1 MEATQSARDPR
12 RPYRLAK
19 RRTIESST
27 DLSEPLS
34 PKNSTELLSMVELSP
49 IITKDDALVTSSNGE
64 NRSRHESRQKIRA
77 HLFGSSSDSIQRFSS
92 DEDGEGRSGL
102 TEVAKGVRDRI
113 NRTGSSISRRS
124 SIRLSKLQINHSQS
138 RLSLLLESSGQ
149 ELEDSD
155 EIVKQIKEKAV
166 QDQLAAMNHVSSPVD
181 EDKHVDS
188 ICSPIRRRSL
198 LTPGIATRTPSDIL
212 RKPPPPTS
220 RLQGMSI
227 QEYYYNPNLSETSP
241 LSRLAALDLANP
253 DRLSPIPRTSTP
265 SDLDYTHLWGL
276 KLGTLRIT
284 NGAISPAPSR
294 TDTPHLLQ
302 RRSSPG
308 PKYQEDYFTS
318 HERQNTHNDYT
329 QPTLEEV
336 RRQIDESDEID
347 NKPHHFDIR
356 NYDYVLGGESE
367 NGLITSSKRSIS
379 PIRKEYELPLSEL
392 YIDGLKSSAAPK
404 NRGSVSS
411 KPLRVLLPDA
421 NKTATGYITELPSSP
436 FESPAKRQ
444 RAEPQSRGT
453 YGKFSLHSNEE
464 EELWATTRHRSSFLY
479 EAEEYGSTSDPCR
492 SVKAIDDYAISSGL
506 IDDESPPVR
515 SSTRESVDRTEDM
528 AQTGTNTD
536 SGYSSSTSLRS
547 VKAGPKPPTNAR
559 PTLKSALKSSSLY
572 TQSTFGPRIAP
583 QSTDSSD
590 TIRPAEPLVATA
602 PPTIT
607 SFDST
612 FEGQISDSSAQ
623 TASDLATTSGS
634 SAGSSAQLSTKAR
647 KLRKPRPISL
657 PLHNGRLYLPMVHQ
671 IPFSQIPPVLS
682 DVASRH
688 AERVQ
693 YFPLLEH
700 TFPNKHY
707 TDLRASTSSP
717 ELITVPIRFPS
728 PTRRSTRRLSS
739 GRLFK
744 SSPKSSEDES
754 SSWIRRM
761 PARRKRHSSGEVKTE
776 RQLNEEYLA
785 DTSEALRAISDFGTV
800 SESLGKSPY
809 DMARPKLSREE
820 SGERRSRLSHPHQMS
835 VATPRTKSRAEIK
848 DNEDYALEMNARRR
862 SRSLARAEEAGEYSR
877 RRSEDSLGT
886 ALGPGGAVPSLPSP
900 SVLCP
905 QPTRQSFNDRGGV
918 PGKVLRPQSLQTW
931 APTVERLEKNP
942 QTVESHPQQLDVSM
956 SDEEIVKVVNSR
968 ERTRIRKA
976 FSLPAEART
985 LAKAPET
992 YWDIFGDTWSSVAT
1006 QVAGTIN
1013 EQSEAVEPPESQRTP
1028 PPPPLQVAAMTDMP
1042 APTRPPPP
1050 PPMEITDNLPSSII
1064 DMSEPSRAPP
1074 PLPPVDDVPSAVMD
1088 MPAPSR
1094 PPPPPPVPSNTS
1106 IASTLSSI
1114 YSIPQPTQAPPPPPA
1129 PAYVTHISTPVNH
1142 ILTLPSQTSN
1152 RRISSPYK
1160 SPSRPFHTAITPP
1173 SDSEVSSERIQHL
1186 VGRYDGG
1193 LSYGYESGLGVGG
1206 SAGTRG
1212 EQTSASRKGID
1223 ISKDWGIDFSDVPI
1237 FVAKA
1242 ARPEEGNYLGLT
1254 VREV

>member
-19 RRTIESST
+19 RRTIDSST

-49 IITKDDALVTSSNGE
+49 ITTKDDAVAASSSGE
-64 NRSRHESRQKIRA
+64 SRSRHDSRQKIRA

-92 DEDGEGRSGL
+92 DEDGDGKNGL

-113 NRTGSSISRRS
+113 NRTSSSISRRS
-124 SIRLSKLQINHSQS
+124 SIRLSRLQINHSQS

-155 EIVKQIKEKAV
+155 EIAKQIKEKAV

-188 ICSPIRRRSL
+188 VCSPIRRRSL

-220 RLQGMSI
+220 QLQGMSI

-241 LSRLAALDLANP
+241 LSRLVALDLANP

-265 SDLDYTHLWGL
+265 SDLDYTHLGGL

-284 NGAISPAPSR
+284 NGASSPAPSR
-294 TDTPHLLQ
+294 TDTPRLLQ

-308 PKYQEDYFTS
+308 PTCQEDYFTI
-318 HERQNTHNDYT
+318 HGRQNTHNDYP

-336 RRQIDESDEID
+336 CRQIDESDER
-347 NKPHHFDIR
+347 NNNSHRFDSR
-356 NYDYVLGGESE
+356 NCDYVLGGESE
-367 NGLITSSKRSIS
+367 SRFITSPKRSTS
-379 PIRKEYELPLSEL
+379 PLRKEHELPSSEP
-392 YIDGLKSSAAPK
+392 YMDGLKFSAAPK

-411 KPLRVLLPDA
+411 KPLRVLLPDT
-421 NKTATGYITELPSSP
+421 NKIATRYITELPSSP
-436 FESPAKRQ
+436 FESPANRQ
-444 RAEPQSRGT
+444 RAEPRPRGT
-453 YGKFSLHSNEE
+453 YGKFSLHENEE

-479 EAEEYGSTSDPCR
+479 EAEEYGPTSDPCR
-492 SVKAIDDYAISSGL
+492 SAHVVDDCAISSGL
-506 IDDESPPVR
+506 TDNESPPVR

-547 VKAGPKPPTNAR
+547 VKTGPKTPTNAR

-572 TQSTFGPRIAP
+572 TQSTFGPRIVP

-590 TIRPAEPLVATA
+590 TIRPTEPSVATA
-602 PPTIT
+602 PPTT
-607 SFDST
+607 NSFDST
-612 FEGQISDSSAQ
+612 FEGHISDSSAQ

-634 SAGSSAQLSTKAR
+634 SVGSSAQLSAKTR

-671 IPFSQIPPVLS
+671 IPFSQIPPVLF

-717 ELITVPIRFPS
+717 ELIPVPIRFPS
-728 PTRRSTRRLSS
+728 PTRRSARRLSS

-744 SSPKSSEDES
+744 ASPKSSEDES

-761 PARRKRHSSGEVKTE
+761 PTQRKRHSSGEIKTE

-800 SESLGKSPY
+800 SESLGGSPY
-809 DMARPKLSREE
+809 DMARPKLSREDYR
-820 SGERRSRLSHPHQMS
+820 ERRQRLSHPHQMS
-835 VATPRTKSRAEIK
+835 VATPRAKSRAEIK

-862 SRSLARAEEAGEYSR
+862 SRSLTRAEEAGEYSR

-886 ALGPGGAVPSLPSP
+886 ALRPGGAVPSLPSP
-900 SVLCP
+900 SVLSP
-905 QPTRQSFNDRGGV
+905 RPTRQSFNDRGGV
-918 PGKVLRPQSLQTW
+918 PGKLLRPQSLQTR
-931 APTVERLEKNP
+931 APPIPYVPAVERLEKKAR
-942 QTVESHPQQLDVSM
+942 TVKSHPQQLDVSM
-956 SDEEIVKVVNSR
+956 SDEEIVEAVNSR
-968 ERTRIRKA
+968 ERTRKA
-976 FSLPAEART
+976 FSLPAEARKPAEA
-985 LAKAPET
+985 LET
-992 YWDIFGDTWSSVAT
+992 YWDIFGDTWSSVAM
-1006 QVAGTIN
+1006 QEAETIN
-1013 EQSEAVEPPESQRTP
+1013 EQSEAVEPPEPRRAP
-1028 PPPPLQVAAMTDMP
+1028 PPPPSQVAAMTDMP

-1050 PPMEITDNLPSSII
+1050 PPMEITDNSII
-1064 DMSEPSRAPP
+1064 DMPEPSRAPP
-1074 PLPPVDDVPSAVMD
+1074 PPPVDDAPSGVMD

-1094 PPPPPPVPSNTS
+1094 PPPPRPVSSNTS
-1106 IASTLSSI
+1106 TTSTLSST
-1114 YSIPQPTQAPPPPPA
+1114 YSIPQLTQAPLSPLTPA
-1129 PAYVTHISTPVNH
+1129 HVTHISTPVNH

-1152 RRISSPYK
+1152 RRTSSPYK

-1173 SDSEVSSERIQHL
+1173 SDREVSSERIQHL
-1186 VGRYDGG
+1186 SGRYDGG

-1206 SAGTRG
+1206 SAGTRSG
-1212 EQTSASRKGID
+1212 QTGASRKGVD